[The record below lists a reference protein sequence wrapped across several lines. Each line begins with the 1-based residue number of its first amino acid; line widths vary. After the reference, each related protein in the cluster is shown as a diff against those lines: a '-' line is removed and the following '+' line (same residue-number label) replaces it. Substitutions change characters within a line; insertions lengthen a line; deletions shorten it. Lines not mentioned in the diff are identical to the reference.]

1 MINFERKSVLLVQV
15 DHLFTANSAKI
26 AAAGVNVVQDEN
38 VVPGRLNGW
47 LERDARHFAGDVL
60 HRFQDDRLI
69 GVGEG
74 AVESIFYH
82 TSRPKKVRVGKRGAE
97 ACLVS
102 RGLVTDDNVAFDR

>member
-1 MINFERKSVLLVQV
+1 MINFVSESGLLVQV

-26 AAAGVNVVQDEN
+26 AAAGVDVVQDEN

-47 LERDARHFAGDVL
+47 LERDARHLAGDVL
-60 HRFQDDRLI
+60 HRFQDDRPM

-82 TSRPKKVRVGKRGAE
+82 TSRPKTIRVGKGGIE
-97 ACLVS
+97 V
-102 RGLVTDDNVAFDR
+102 

>member
-1 MINFERKSVLLVQV
+1 M
-15 DHLFTANSAKI
+15 FTANSAKI
-26 AAAGVNVVQDEN
+26 AAAGVHVVQDEN

-47 LERDARHFAGDVL
+47 LERDARHLAGDVL

-74 AVESIFYH
+74 AIESIFYH

-97 ACLVS
+97 ACLVP
-102 RGLVTDDNVAFDR
+102 RGLATDDNVAFDR